1 MLIRKQ
7 ALNDRHESAF
17 KKGPVKSVVDKE
29 VKLAPEAIKEPANK
43 DVTKDCEKQSQN
55 RQKEDEKSTQ
65 PIPRKQPRSY
75 KPPMPVSSK
84 TFREQVRSDRETFSH
99 KSAAKPT
106 VHASEM
112 QSMSALR
119 FDGKQPQSSGP
130 FYEPAKK
137 QLQSSPFRKSNTAV
151 NNYIA
156 IQNESETNWNMKT
169 KSEGLR
175 PSNSVSIDPEKM
187 RIRGYLDQR
196 RTNDHSVVNRPTMEI
211 VNSLLES
218 RIINTLIEVPL
229 CNSQRGEQHPKLAVL
244 TADERMYSK
253 PKPPHFMSH
262 AHNNRIELSASP
274 QHVTSQLPEEITE
287 HEGGQLSSHSYG
299 QVTPEKNVF
308 SNQEQLA
315 VPSRAEKKSYVS
327 SNLSFGFMKSR
338 GN

>member
-1 MLIRKQ
+1 MRKQ

-17 KKGPVKSVVDKE
+17 KKETVRKAE
-29 VKLAPEAIKEPANK
+29 TTAETAAQL
-43 DVTKDCEKQSQN
+43 
-55 RQKEDEKSTQ
+55 QKEEVNERRPKETKEEAKPGHNRPETDDKSTQ

-84 TFREQVRSDRETFSH
+84 TFREQVRSDRESFSH

-106 VHASEM
+106 VQASEM
-112 QSMSALR
+112 QSFSALR
-119 FDGKQPQSSGP
+119 FAEKQPRSSGP
-130 FYEPAKK
+130 FYEQPKA
-137 QLQSSPFRKSNTAV
+137 QPQTSPFRKSNTAV

-156 IQNESETNWNMKT
+156 IQNESETNWNLKT

-196 RTNDHSVVNRPTMEI
+196 RSDDSSEMNRPIMEI

-229 CNSQRGEQHPKLAVL
+229 CNSQRSGQRPKLAVL
-244 TADERMYSK
+244 TADERMYQKQK
-253 PKPPHFMSH
+253 PQHFMSH

-274 QHVTSQLPEEITE
+274 QHATSELPEEDTE
-287 HEGGQLSSHSYG
+287 QEVGQLSAHSYS

-308 SNQEQLA
+308 SEEKPLA

-327 SNLSFGFMKSR
+327 SNISFGFMKSR
-338 GN
+338 G